1 MIDYFGRLDRLKGSE
16 MRKRIAKAGIVM
28 IVSVL
33 SAIAGLVS
41 YEFTKGNSVVRETH
55 NGDK

>member
-1 MIDYFGRLDRLKGSE
+1 

-55 NGDK
+55 NSDK